1 VPRNLLRRLRRVVLG
16 PPELPRRFQSAFRS
30 LGPDSIAI
38 DCGANVGTYTA
49 LMVDRG
55 ATVYAFEPNPNAFDV
70 LAARFAGLESVHCS
84 NAAVS
89 DREGRASLYL
99 HRDAGEDPVRWS
111 TASSLLASK
120 GNVSVEKA
128 IDVQLVD
135 LDAFIRG
142 LGRRVTLLKL
152 DVEGVEVAILRKLL
166 ETGTIDLLDAV
177 LVEMHEARIP
187 ALREDAADLRADLAR
202 HGATNVRLDW
212 V

>member
-1 VPRNLLRRLRRVVLG
+1 MLG
-16 PPELPRRFQSAFRS
+16 PPELPRRFRASFRA
-30 LGPDSIAI
+30 LGPDSVAI

-55 ATVYAFEPNPNAFDV
+55 ATVYAFEPNPHAFDV
-70 LAARFAGLESVHCS
+70 LAARFAGLENVYCA

-89 DREGRASLYL
+89 DRGGRASLYL
-99 HRDAGEDPVRWS
+99 HRDAKEDPLRTS
-111 TASSLLASK
+111 TASSLLAAK
-120 GNVSVEKA
+120 GNVSVENA

-152 DVEGVEVAILRKLL
+152 DVEGVEVAILRRLL

-187 ALREDAADLRADLAR
+187 ALREEAAVLRAELAR

>member
-1 VPRNLLRRLRRVVLG
+1 MLG
-16 PPELPRRFQSAFRS
+16 PPELPRRFRAAFRA
-30 LGPDSIAI
+30 LGPDSVAI

-55 ATVYAFEPNPNAFDV
+55 ATVYAFEPNPHEFDV
-70 LAARFAGLESVHCS
+70 LASRFTGLENVHCA

-89 DREGRASLYL
+89 NREGRALLYL

-111 TASSLLASK
+111 TASSLLAAK
-120 GNVSVEKA
+120 GNVSVENA

-152 DVEGVEVAILRKLL
+152 DVEGVEVAILRRLL

-187 ALREDAADLRADLAR
+187 ELRDQSAELRAELAR